1 VQTRSLQTRAGA
13 LEKEDMKPR
22 LAAVVL
28 AGWYLMLPPL
38 SRDARRVVSGA
49 PQSRWVIDSAYDSAA
64 ECEAARV
71 HKVSEAW
78 ESLKQ
83 AGSNPANDLLVKDAA
98 FAQCI
103 AADDARLV
111 K

>member
-1 VQTRSLQTRAGA
+1 
-13 LEKEDMKPR
+13 MKPR
-22 LAAVVL
+22 HAALVL

-38 SRDARRVVSGA
+38 SRDGRRVASEA
-49 PQSRWVIDSAYDSAA
+49 PQSQWVIDSAYDSAA
-64 ECEAARV
+64 GCEAALAQ
-71 HKVSEAW
+71 KVSEAW

-98 FAQCI
+98 FAHCI
-103 AADDARLV
+103 AADDVRVV